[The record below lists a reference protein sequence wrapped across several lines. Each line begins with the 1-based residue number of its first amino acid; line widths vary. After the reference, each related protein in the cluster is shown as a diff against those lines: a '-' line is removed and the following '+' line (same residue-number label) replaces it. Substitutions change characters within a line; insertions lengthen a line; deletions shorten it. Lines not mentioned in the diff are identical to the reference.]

1 MVGWSALSGCTSW
14 IIWMRRPRLNNA
26 VATVAVETD
35 LSLLRV
41 ASLSLVMSRSLVNRG
56 LADRRAE
63 IGLEEVEVAA
73 VIGLLDVLGEHPAIA
88 ALEAAFG
95 LLPGGAALVEL
106 GLRHIEIDGAGS
118 DIERDAV
125 AVPHQRQRSA
135 DIGFGGYVQNAGA
148 VAGAAHARIGDPHHV
163 ADSLLHE
170 LGRDRQHAPFRH
182 ARSALRPRIAQ
193 DENVVFGDVEIGIID
208 RLLHRRIV
216 IEHQRRPGMLEEARR
231 TGGGFYDAAVGREI
245 AL

>member
-41 ASLSLVMSRSLVNRG
+41 ASLSLVISYSLVNRG

-88 ALEAAFG
+88 ALEAALG

-106 GLRHIEIDGAGS
+106 GLRHIKIDGAGS

-135 DIGFGGYVQNAGA
+135 DIRLRSDVQNAGA
-148 VAGAAHARIGDPHHV
+148 VAGAAHARIGDAHHV
-163 ADSLLHE
+163 ADALLHE

-182 ARSALRPRIAQ
+182 ARSALRAGVAQ
-193 DENVVFGDVEIGIID
+193 DQDMIGRDVEIGIVD
-208 RLLHRRIV
+208 RLLHRRIIV
-216 IEHQRRPGMLEEARR
+216 EHQRRAGMPQEARLAR
-231 TGGGFYDAAVGREI
+231 RGLDDAAVGRE
-245 AL
+245 